1 MRNRWVQAGV
11 VGMILASITVVA
23 VGLLSGGR
31 DDRNRAY
38 ELEQQLRCPVCTS
51 VSIAESMSE
60 TAQAMRRS
68 VADQIAAGRTDQQ
81 ILDYF
86 RSRYGEWVVLD
97 PPVRGNTLLVW
108 LLPVL
113 AGAAGAAVL
122 LLRPRSSRTAP
133 ERLSTDRRHQVARE
147 MTRVRADPA
156 EEDP

>member
-11 VGMILASITVVA
+11 VGLILASITVVA

-60 TAQAMRRS
+60 TARTMRGK
-68 VADQIAAGRTDQQ
+68 VDQLIGAGRTDRQ

-113 AGAAGAAVL
+113 AGVAGVAVVL
-122 LLRPRSSRTAP
+122 LRSRSSRTAP
-133 ERLSTDRRHQVARE
+133 EGISTDRRQQVARE
-147 MTRVRADPA
+147 MTRVRADPV
-156 EEDP
+156 EEGP